1 MTKEERE
8 NRSGLRMIR
17 KKLKRHDNTDL
28 HKAVLREELFK
39 LKKQQK
45 KIVKKEA
52 V

>member
-28 HKAVLREELFK
+28 HKGILREELDI

-45 KIVKKEA
+45 EFVKKEA